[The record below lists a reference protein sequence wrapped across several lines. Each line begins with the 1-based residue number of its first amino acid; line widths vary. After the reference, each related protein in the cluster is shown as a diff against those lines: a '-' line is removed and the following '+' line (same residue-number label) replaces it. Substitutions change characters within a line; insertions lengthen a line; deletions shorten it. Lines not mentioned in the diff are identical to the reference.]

1 MSVRKRTKKIFE
13 DIKLD
18 TKIVLAGLWIVLML
32 LYLYCDI
39 FSFFKTDSINR
50 ILSGFM
56 GPFRVNQITLLS
68 FSLLMIIPAIMVF
81 LCLIIKSNVNRCI
94 NIIAG
99 IVYTLVGIGNM
110 IGETWIYY
118 VVFVLIELMITV
130 SIIII
135 SIKWP
140 LEPSQSF
147 ASLRS

>member
-1 MSVRKRTKKIFE
+1 MAATKRTKKIFE

-18 TKIVLAGLWIVLML
+18 TKIVIAGLWIVLML

-39 FSFFKTDSINR
+39 FSFFKTDTINR
-50 ILSGFM
+50 ILSGFI
-56 GPFRVNQITLLS
+56 GPFKANQMTLLA

-81 LCLIIKSNVNRCI
+81 LSLIIRSSVNRWI

-118 VVFVLIELMITV
+118 IVFVIIELMLTI

-140 LEPSQSF
+140 L
-147 ASLRS
+147 RHN